1 MADLTLVVLAAG
13 IGSRYGGLKQIE
25 PVGPH
30 GELIIDYSV
39 YDALQAGFRRI
50 VFVVSDKI
58 EPLFRERVGRNI
70 ERQCDTAYV
79 VQRLDDLPP
88 GFQVPAGRTKPWGT
102 GHATLACRD
111 VIQAPFAVINAD
123 DFYGRSAY
131 QALYDH
137 LQRNHSS
144 GLPDEYCMIG
154 YRLEN
159 TLTEH
164 GHVSRGICQV
174 DEEGFLVEIHER
186 TRVQRFGP
194 AVKYAAG
201 DTWIEILP
209 GSLVSMNMWGF
220 TPAILGQ
227 LADHFRGFLEEQ
239 RERLTT
245 AEFYLPEVVGAVVK
259 AGQARVRVLPT
270 SEQWFGVTYQQDQ
283 PRVKA
288 ALQDLIRQGIYPE
301 KLWG

>member
-1 MADLTLVVLAAG
+1 
-13 IGSRYGGLKQIE
+13 
-25 PVGPH
+25 
-30 GELIIDYSV
+30 
-39 YDALQAGFRRI
+39 
-50 VFVVSDKI
+50 VFVINDKI
-58 EPLFRERVGRNI
+58 EPLFRERVGRTI
-70 ERQCDTAYV
+70 ERQCDTAYI

-102 GHATLACRD
+102 GHAILACRGE
-111 VIQAPFAVINAD
+111 IQAPFAVINAD
-123 DFYGRSAY
+123 DFYGRSPY
-131 QALYDH
+131 QALYEH
-137 LQRNHSS
+137 LRRPQD
-144 GLPDEYCMIG
+144 PQAVPEYCMIG

-164 GHVSRGICQV
+164 GHVSRGICQM
-174 DEEGFLVEIHER
+174 DEDGFLVEIHER
-186 TRVQRFGP
+186 THVQRFGP
-194 AVKYAAG
+194 AIKYAAG

-220 TPAILGQ
+220 PPAILAQ
-227 LADHFRGFLEEQ
+227 LADHFRRFLTLN
-239 RERLTT
+239 RDHLTT
-245 AEFYLPEVVGAVVK
+245 AEFYLPEVVGAVVN

-301 KLWG
+301 RLWG